1 MRVLELFSG
10 TGSVGKVCRAKGYT
24 VVSLDI
30 NGKADINCDIM
41 DWQYE
46 WYDKNSFDIIWAS
59 PDCTQYSKAKT
70 RGVRDIEGANR
81 LVLRTLDIINHFDPQ
96 YWFIENPQTG
106 LLKSQP
112 FMTDL
117 PFVDADY
124 CMYGKSYRKRTR
136 FWTNLSETKLNMCNK
151 KCGSF
156 VNGRHVGSCGNGRK
170 KYTDKAYSRNEK
182 YEIPEGLLKVLIP

>member
-41 DWQYE
+41 DWEYE

-59 PDCTQYSKAKT
+59 RDCTQYSKAKT

-136 FWTNLSETKLNMCNK
+136 FWT
-151 KCGSF
+151 
-156 VNGRHVGSCGNGRK
+156 
-170 KYTDKAYSRNEK
+170 
-182 YEIPEGLLKVLIP
+182 I

>member
-182 YEIPEGLLKVLIP
+182 YEIPEGLLNVLIP

>member
-81 LVLRTLDIINHFDPQ
+81 LVLRTLNIINHFDPQ

-182 YEIPEGLLKVLIP
+182 YEIPEGLLNVLIP